1 MFSKLEIAL
10 MHEGIQNT
18 LKQINEDRFVKGV
31 DGNKRLELDQKLT
44 QYVTLSHK
52 LVSAVPNGTIKEV
65 ALANTSPVLVV
76 DDSLIDRE
84 INVTALKELGFDN
97 VLEAKEGQ
105 EALAIMSE
113 QHKSGIP
120 VGLVMCDWNMP
131 NMSGIEFTKTVR
143 RDRNLWNT
151 PIYFV
156 TANHDK
162 AHIIT
167 ALKAGISG
175 YIVKPVAF
183 KALQTKFA
191 AYAPKREAA
200 AEVKA
205 EESTPETQNQNT
217 STTKE

>member
-10 MHEGIQNT
+10 LHEGIQNT
-18 LKQINEDRFVKGV
+18 LKQINEERFVKGI
-31 DGNKRLELDQKLT
+31 DDKTRLELDQKLT

-52 LVSAVPNGTIKEV
+52 LVAQVPHNTIKGV
-65 ALANTSPVLVV
+65 ALANTTPVLVV

-84 INVTALKELGFDN
+84 INTSALKELGFEN

-105 EALAIMSE
+105 EALAIMSKQQSE
-113 QHKSGIP
+113 GVPI
-120 VGLVMCDWNMP
+120 GLVMCDWNMP

-143 RDRNLWNT
+143 RDQNLWNT

-191 AYAPKREAA
+191 SYSPKVA
-200 AEVKA
+200 
-205 EESTPETQNQNT
+205 S
-217 STTKE
+217 

>member
-18 LKQINEDRFVKGV
+18 LKQVNEDRFVKGI
-31 DGNKRLELDQKLT
+31 DESKRLELDQKLT

-52 LVSAVPNGTIKEV
+52 LVSAVPNGTIKEI

-76 DDSLIDRE
+76 EDSLIDRE
-84 INVTALKELGFDN
+84 INTTALKELGFDN
-97 VLEAKEGQ
+97 ILEAKEGQ
-105 EALAIMSE
+105 EALAIMSD
-113 QHKSGIP
+113 QHKSGVPI
-120 VGLVMCDWNMP
+120 GLVMCDWNMP

-143 RDRNLWNT
+143 RDKNLWNT

-191 AYAPKREAA
+191 AYAPKREVITAS
-200 AEVKA
+200 KA
-205 EESTPETQNQNT
+205 EAETPDTPNQEANKP
-217 STTKE
+217 KE